1 MCFEVSGAWMKE
13 MEMRLENGIV
23 MWELKVAER
32 PGENKTW
39 KMELA
44 CYNDVGS

>member
-1 MCFEVSGAWMKE
+1 M
-13 MEMRLENGIV
+13 

-39 KMELA
+39 KMELG